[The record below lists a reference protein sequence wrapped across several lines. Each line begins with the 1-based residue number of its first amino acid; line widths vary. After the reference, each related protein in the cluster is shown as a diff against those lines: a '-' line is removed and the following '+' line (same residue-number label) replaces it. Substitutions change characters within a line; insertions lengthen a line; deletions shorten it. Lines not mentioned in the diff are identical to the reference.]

1 MTKRELIDALNDDLA
16 QELRDVILYLNQS
29 SLVVGLERLRVGG
42 FLRKLI
48 QDELEDAQFLA
59 DKIVALGGVPTTTP
73 APVPEFKD
81 LRAML
86 EYDLEGERKAIKRYT
101 ERARQAEAFGDLG
114 LKIKLEEIIADE
126 TEHAEEFEKLLR

>member
-29 SLVVGLERLRVGG
+29 SLVVGLERLRAGE

-48 QDELEDAQFLA
+48 QDELEDALFLA

-73 APVPEFKD
+73 ASVPQLTD

-86 EYDLEGERKAIKRYT
+86 EHDLEGERKAIKRYT